1 MNNKKSNNET
11 IDLIVEHELSG
22 VSPEMIDWWWDHI
35 DNSERY
41 RLWHP
46 KDHKSFE
53 WEVSPG
59 SVKGHVGAIHRVVE
73 TIEGRPTTLRIRW
86 ENPDS
91 IPLKAEFEH
100 KNAASVLNNKD
111 KPISWILHE
120 YHSIPNGTLL
130 RSTFRLPAQVPNS
143 FIEDL
148 RKHNIEEIGYFTEF
162 LPRLYEEER

>member
-53 WEVSPG
+53 SEISPAN
-59 SVKGHVGAIHRVVE
+59 VKDHVGAIHRVVE

-91 IPLKAEFEH
+91 IPIKAEFTH

-111 KPISWILHE
+111 KPISWVLHE
-120 YHSIPNGTLL
+120 YHSIPNGTHL
-130 RSTFRLPAQVPNS
+130 RSTFRLPAQIPNS
-143 FIEDL
+143 FIEHL
-148 RKHNIEEIGYFTEF
+148 RKHNIEEIGHFTEF

>member
-1 MNNKKSNNET
+1 MKQKKLNSQT
-11 IDLIVEHELSG
+11 IDLIVEHELFG

-59 SVKGHVGAIHRVVE
+59 SVKSHVGAIHRIVE

-86 ENPDS
+86 ENPDL
-91 IPLKAEFEH
+91 IPIKAKFKH
-100 KNAASVLNNKD
+100 KNAASILNNKD
-111 KPISWILHE
+111 KPISWVLHE
-120 YHSIPNGTLL
+120 YRSIPNGTFL
-130 RSTFRLPAQVPNS
+130 RSTFRLPNQVPNS
-143 FIEDL
+143 FIENL
-148 RKHNIEEIGYFTEF
+148 RKHNIEEIGRFTEF
-162 LPRLYEEER
+162 LPKLYEEER

>member
-1 MNNKKSNNET
+1 MNNKKSNNNN
-11 IDLIVEHELSG
+11 IDLIVEHELSR
-22 VSPEMIDWWWDHI
+22 VTPEMIDWWWDHI

-59 SVKGHVGAIHRVVE
+59 SVMGHVGVIHRVVE
-73 TIEGRPTTLRIRW
+73 MIDGRPTTLRIRW

-91 IPLKAEFEH
+91 IPIKAKFKH

-130 RSTFRLPAQVPNS
+130 RSTFRLPAQISDS
-143 FIEDL
+143 FIENL
-148 RKHNIEEIGYFTEF
+148 RKHNIEEIGQFTEF
-162 LPRLYEEER
+162 LPKLYEEER

>member
-1 MNNKKSNNET
+1 MKQKKSNSDT
-11 IDLIVEHELSG
+11 IDLIVVHELSG
-22 VSPEMIDWWWDHI
+22 VTPEMIDWWWDHI

-59 SVKGHVGAIHRVVE
+59 IVDGHVGAIHRVVE
-73 TIEGRPTTLRIRW
+73 IIDGRPTTLRIRW
-86 ENPDS
+86 EKPDS
-91 IPLKAEFEH
+91 IPIKAVFEH
-100 KNAASVLNNKD
+100 KNAASVLDNKD

-120 YHSIPNGTLL
+120 YRSIPNGTLL
-130 RSTFRLPAQVPNS
+130 RSTFRLPAQIPNS

-148 RKHNIEEIGYFTEF
+148 KKHNIEEIGHFTEF
-162 LPRLYEEER
+162 LPKLFNEQG

>member
-1 MNNKKSNNET
+1 MNNKKTNKET
-11 IDLIVEHELSG
+11 VDLIIEQELSG

-41 RLWHP
+41 KLWHP

-53 WEVSPG
+53 WEISPENI
-59 SVKGHVGAIHRVVE
+59 KGHVGAIQRVVE

-91 IPLKAEFEH
+91 IPIKAEFKH
-100 KNAASVLNNKD
+100 KNAASVINNKD
-111 KPISWILHE
+111 EPITWVLHE
-120 YHSIPNGTLL
+120 YHSIPKGTIL

-143 FIEDL
+143 FIEHL
-148 RKHNIEEIGYFTEF
+148 RKHNIEEIGFFTEF
-162 LPRLYEEER
+162 LPKLYEEEQ

>member
-11 IDLIVEHELSG
+11 IDLIVEHELSR

-59 SVKGHVGAIHRVVE
+59 NVKGHVGAIHHVVE

-91 IPLKAEFEH
+91 IPIKAEFKH

-111 KPISWILHE
+111 KPISWVLHE
-120 YHSIPNGTLL
+120 YRSIPNGTHL
-130 RSTFRLPAQVPNS
+130 RSTFRLPAQVPKS
-143 FIEDL
+143 FIEHL

-162 LPRLYEEER
+162 LPKLYEEER

>member
-1 MNNKKSNNET
+1 MNNKKSNSET
-11 IDLIVEHELSG
+11 IDLIIEHELSR

-53 WEVSPG
+53 WEISPG

-91 IPLKAEFEH
+91 IPIKSEFSH
-100 KNAASVLNNKD
+100 KNAASVLNHKD
-111 KPISWILHE
+111 KPISWVLHE
-120 YHSIPNGTLL
+120 YRSIPNGTLL
-130 RSTFRLPAQVPNS
+130 RSTFRLSAQVTNT